1 MSRVLPLALTLML
14 IGMAAVSVAA
24 DAPAALPGKGIF
36 TCRDKHGNPIL
47 RDRPIAECMDGGQD
61 ERNNDGSPRRQLAP
75 PPTPDEAAARD
86 AEAQRMRDAKA
97 AHAEAARFDRL
108 LLVRYPDEEAH
119 ERARQAALDVSRGAT
134 KGSEKRLEELQ
145 VERRR
150 LDQEAEFYKG
160 RSMPDKLR
168 QDIANNSAAV
178 NAQRQSMANQTSEMQ
193 RINQKFDA
201 VGERL
206 RKLWKGAL
214 PGSVGPVPAADR

>member
-1 MSRVLPLALTLML
+1 MPRAQPLILTVVL
-14 IGMAAVSVAA
+14 IVMATVSGAA
-24 DAPAALPGKGIF
+24 DVPAVPQGKGIF

-47 RDRPIAECMDGGQD
+47 RDRPIAECLDSGQD
-61 ERNNDGSPRRQLAP
+61 ERNNDGSPRRQLTP

-86 AEAQRMRDAKA
+86 ADAQRQREAKA
-97 AHAEAARFDRL
+97 ARAEAVRFDRL
-108 LLVRYPDEEAH
+108 LLVRHPDEAAH
-119 ERARQAALDVSRGAT
+119 ERARQVALDVSRGAM
-134 KGSEKRLEELQ
+134 KGSEQRLEELQ

-168 QDIANNSAAV
+168 QDIANNTAAV

-193 RINQKFDA
+193 RINQKYDA
-201 VGERL
+201 ERERL
-206 RKLWKGAL
+206 RKLWKGAE